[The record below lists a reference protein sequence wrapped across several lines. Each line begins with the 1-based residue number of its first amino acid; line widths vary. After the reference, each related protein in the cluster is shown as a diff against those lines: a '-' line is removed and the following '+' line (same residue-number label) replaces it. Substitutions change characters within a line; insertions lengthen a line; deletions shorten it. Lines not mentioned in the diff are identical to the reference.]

1 MTITIS
7 YVQTLLQASN
17 SLIEMSE
24 AAEKFAKDENKI
36 RKAVFKASYN
46 TRLKEL
52 REKVNEVNEFVQNV
66 LEPIK

>member
-1 MTITIS
+1 MTNKIF
-7 YVQTLLQASN
+7 YAQRLLQASN
-17 SLIEMSE
+17 ALIEMSE

-46 TRLKEL
+46 TRLKDL
-52 REKVNEVNEFVQNV
+52 REIVNEINEFVQNV